1 MSKKI
6 TNLFPALTMV
16 LIAPLISSMHK
27 AHAQATQLPA
37 NQAYFM
43 LVNQNSGNC
52 VDLINGS
59 TADQAVVNQYS
70 YDSGNSAQLWAFVPV
85 SSHFEIVSWVTG
97 KALTVSSDSTS
108 SGAQIVDA
116 TYKSGDTSQ
125 QWDLVDQGSGW
136 YSIRN
141 VRSGLVLDIANSS
154 TADNA
159 MLRQESSTGGA
170 NQLFRVQPWGDYFIR
185 SVNSSRYITVENQ
198 ATVNNNPVVQYDKG
212 TTAGFHWVFNNEES
226 GYYSVSDMNAPTTSD
241 QRG

>member
-97 KALTVSSDSTS
+97 KALTVSSAQPAAARRGGTGRDAAVAGIGG
-108 SGAQIVDA
+108 GAQFPDELRR
-116 TYKSGDTSQ
+116 GD
-125 QWDLVDQGSGW
+125 
-136 YSIRN
+136 RHH
-141 VRSGLVLDIANSS
+141 RA
-154 TADNA
+154 ARRPA
-159 MLRQESSTGGA
+159 GA
-170 NQLFRVQPWGDYFIR
+170 
-185 SVNSSRYITVENQ
+185 
-198 ATVNNNPVVQYDKG
+198 
-212 TTAGFHWVFNNEES
+212 
-226 GYYSVSDMNAPTTSD
+226 
-241 QRG
+241 